1 MSSYIRYTLI
11 PAIVALVIFY
21 MTCIVN
27 VDSIPVPSKF
37 FQFDKLAH
45 FGMFFAL
52 SAAIYYDYYHLHKT
66 KPNKLRW
73 VFFGLI
79 VPVIYGGLIEI
90 AQQNF
95 FGRSGE
101 LMDFVADSLGSLTA
115 TVIAF
120 IYINMK
126 KKSSKK

>member
-11 PAIVALVIFY
+11 PAILALVIFY
-21 MTCIVN
+21 LTCIVN
-27 VDSIPVPSKF
+27 VDSIPGSSRL
-37 FQFDKLAH
+37 FQYDKLAH

-52 SAAIYYDYYHLHKT
+52 SSAIYYDYYRLHHR

-73 VFFGLI
+73 VFLGLI

-90 AQQNF
+90 AQENF

-101 LMDFVADSLGSLTA
+101 LMDFVADLLGSLTA
-115 TVIAF
+115 TAF
-120 IYINMK
+120 AFFLINMK
-126 KKSSKK
+126 RKQ